1 LVLPDNEN
9 EGKKAEGRFSLSRF
23 SKRILVFLIL
33 VIGTAAVL
41 RPIQLTLREEMGKA
55 RDVFIGN
62 AEEFLGLKIKYGSL
76 GPSIFGVVDI
86 RNVLILRKDD
96 SVLLSIDRLR
106 LSYSLSAILR
116 GVRIDAFHSVRID
129 RPVLSLDF
137 KKDAGLWERLSS
149 LRGKESSQ
157 AVERLLPENFSCRI
171 WNGESDFADSIGS
184 LMTRGVRVDASV
196 KRNRISF
203 QGRWNAQILLTS
215 VSSEF
220 FDSAS
225 FSSVEAVING
235 RISGEYSGDLNEG
248 SATVEIP
255 SITGNIFRLRP
266 VSFGFFLSGNQFEI
280 RKIYDKFPAAISLVY
295 NLENKNINGRL
306 EAENLALRDFLT
318 FTGDYRKYNSAL
330 ALRVSG
336 HMNLE
341 TGMADIER
349 ENSDSFRLS
358 VNFSG
363 SGGENIFLEKAN
375 LEMAV
380 TGNKDRITIDT
391 FDFTSSSGELEF
403 KGGVDFKNAGFNR
416 LAPYGFLSLSDFRL
430 HGDRGISGDFFL
442 NTIGQDINLFT
453 ENLTAGKAKLAAL
466 DLSLH
471 QAEDGISFA
480 LSAFNFGNT
489 GIDTGND
496 SGYEDDFSV
505 STIFINGSADYE
517 PRQIQANVRL
527 DSFSM
532 GDILS
537 FVEPLAPLS
546 AIPSVVRFAA
556 DNLSVTT
563 EIFFITDY
571 THVLYNAPRIVAAY
585 EGLREVLA
593 AASFSGTDRGMELSS
608 ARVTWNNVTAEFN
621 GYADF
626 SDPNDILFSFGASLR
641 NLTYSFEGMI
651 QDQKNI
657 TIRGSY
663 GIQATLV
670 ADEFG
675 FRTGYARGDLVPFP
689 SGSNFASLSFLFS
702 FSYDSPEYWRTRIER
717 FEISSLTTPSSSA
730 ALVRFTGEA
739 GERGLRIP
747 DFFFDDDH
755 GALSGDIV
763 VNWDTAYKNFFFRT
777 DIASSNRSEFY
788 ALEGAYSDN
797 LLSLVL
803 SGQGMRFSRFSNLN
817 ASADGNLRLQW
828 KSPADFELEMT
839 LPSFAMRWQDELIRV
854 SAQMS
859 ANNDELLARR
869 IRVNFSGLEVSMPF
883 VRIDRAAA
891 RAETEAE
898 IWGTLSERPLDIFFS
913 GDARFS
919 PAENWVDLYKNFKFL
934 NALLTVESA
943 YYSDIVAD
951 NPFSFS
957 FDCRQESSGYAMSL
971 NGGPKEMLRFRYS
984 PERGGGGVFYAAL
997 SAPSPV
1003 RGTLAGFVNINSNSI
1018 DAQGSDLYVDLGSLS
1033 RFIIPPDSAVEFPG
1047 GIITA
1052 SIRVAG
1058 TLEDP
1063 EFYGTARGTS
1073 ARIVVPEYLPEPI
1086 RPVPVTFMFSGNE
1099 ITFGPVDAV
1108 VGKGGGKVSG
1118 WFRFDQWIPNIF
1130 SIDIQVPQETS
1141 IPYDLNI
1148 SGFLANGLAS
1158 GKLVL
1163 SMEDMILSIKGELT
1177 AHDTGMSVNADE
1189 ITLTQE
1195 SQGAFGAEDQ
1205 KVSVITDINVRTG
1218 RRVEFFWPSVDLPV
1232 IQANADM
1239 GTGVHITS
1247 DSMARRF
1254 TLNGDVKLRSGEIFY
1269 LERNFYIREGTLFF
1283 RENEVEFDPKISAR
1297 AEIRDQAK
1305 IGPVTISMIIDNA
1318 PLRSF
1323 SPRFVSAPPLS
1334 QLEIYSLLGQAPQ
1347 GGEGTPR
1354 NLAMATSAVMDSLTQ
1369 FAVINRLQRQVRNFL
1384 GMDMLSMRTQ
1394 LLQNVVVQA
1403 AGGQFSDNASDRPYR
1418 LGNYFDNTTVFIGKY
1433 IGTGLF
1439 GEAMLSFK
1447 YDENKIDWGGLVLA
1461 PELGFELRNPL
1472 FDIQFNMVPLHLRN
1486 LFINDV
1492 SFSLVWRWTF

>member
-1 LVLPDNEN
+1 LPDKEK
-9 EGKKAEGRFSLSRF
+9 EEKKAEKRLSLSRVN
-23 SKRILVFLIL
+23 KRILVFLIL
-33 VIGTAAVL
+33 VVGTAAIL

-55 RDVFIGN
+55 RDVFIEN
-62 AEEFLGLKIKYGSL
+62 AEEFLGIKIKYGTL
-76 GPSIFGVVDI
+76 GPSIFGVLDI

-96 SVLLSIDRLR
+96 SVLLSVDRLR
-106 LSYSLSAILR
+106 LSYSLSAILS
-116 GVRIDAFHSVRID
+116 GERIDAFHSVRID
-129 RPVLSLDF
+129 KPVLSLDF
-137 KKDAGLWERLSS
+137 AKDAELWERLAS
-149 LRGKESSQ
+149 LRGETSSQ
-157 AVERLLPENFSCRI
+157 AVERLLPENFSLRI
-171 WNGESDFADSIGS
+171 WNGESDFNDSIGS
-184 LMTRGVRVDASV
+184 LMLRGVRVDASV
-196 KRNRISF
+196 KQNRVSF
-203 QGRWNAQILLTS
+203 QGRWNAQLSLYRL
-215 VSSEF
+215 SSEL
-220 FDSAS
+220 FDDTS
-225 FSSVEAVING
+225 FSPVEAAING

-248 SATVEIP
+248 SATIEIP
-255 SITGNIFRLRP
+255 SITGNFFRLRP
-266 VSFGFFLSGNQFEI
+266 VSFGFFLLGNQLEV
-280 RKIYDKFPAAISLVY
+280 RKIYDRFPAAISLVY
-295 NLENKNINGRL
+295 DFENKKLNGRL
-306 EAENLALRDFLT
+306 EAENLALRDFLA

-336 HMNLE
+336 K
-341 TGMADIER
+341 ADLER
-349 ENSDSFRLS
+349 ENSDSFQLS
-358 VNFSG
+358 MNFSG
-363 SGGENIFLEKAN
+363 SEGDNLFLKKAN
-375 LEMAV
+375 LEMSV
-380 TGNKDRITIDT
+380 IGNKDRIIIDA
-391 FDFTSSSGELEF
+391 FDFTSSSGGLEF
-403 KGGVDFKNAGFNR
+403 KGGIDFKNAGFNR

-430 HGDRGISGDFFL
+430 RGDRGISGDIFL
-442 NTIGQDINLFT
+442 NTIGQDINLFS
-453 ENLTAGKAKLAAL
+453 ENLAAGNAKLAAL
-466 DLSLH
+466 DVSLH
-471 QAEDGISFA
+471 QGEDGISFA
-480 LSAFNFGNT
+480 LSAFNFDDTAN
-489 GIDTGND
+489 DTGD
-496 SGYEDDFSV
+496 DFEYEDDFRI
-505 STIFINGSADYE
+505 STIFINGSADYD

-527 DSFSM
+527 DSFAM

-537 FVEPLAPLS
+537 FVEPFLPLS
-546 AIPSVVRFAA
+546 ALPSVVRFVA
-556 DNLSVTT
+556 DDLAVTT

-571 THVLYNAPRIVAAY
+571 THILFNAPRIIAAY
-585 EGLREVLA
+585 EGLQEVLA

-608 ARVTWNNVTAEFN
+608 CRITWNNVTAEFN

-626 SDPNDILFSFGASLR
+626 SDPNDILFSFGASLQ

-657 TIRGSY
+657 TVRGSY

-689 SGSNFASLSFLFS
+689 SGNNFASLSFLFS
-702 FSYDSPEYWRTRIER
+702 FSYDSPEYWRTRIEK
-717 FEISSLTTPSSSA
+717 FEVSSLTTPSSSA
-730 ALVRFTGEA
+730 AIVRFTGEA

-747 DFFFDDDH
+747 NFFFDDGH

-763 VNWDTAYKNFFFRT
+763 INWDTAYKNFFFRT
-777 DIASSNRSEFY
+777 DIASNNRSEFY

-803 SGQGMRFSRFSNLN
+803 SGQGMQFSRFSSVN

-839 LPSFAMRWQDELIRV
+839 LPSFAMRWQNEVIRV
-854 SAQMS
+854 SAQMN

-869 IRVNFSGLEVSMPF
+869 LKINFSGLEVSMPF
-883 VRIDRAAA
+883 IRIDRAAS

-898 IWGTLSERPLDIFFS
+898 IWGMLSERPMGILLS
-913 GDARFS
+913 GNARFN
-919 PAENWVDLYKNFKFL
+919 PAETWVDLFKNFKFL

-943 YYSDIVAD
+943 YYSDITA
-951 NPFSFS
+951 NEPFSFS
-957 FDCRQESSGYAMSL
+957 FDCRQDSSGYAMSL
-971 NGGPKEMLRFRYS
+971 NGGPKDMLRFRYS

-997 SAPSPV
+997 SGPSPV
-1003 RGTLAGFVNINSNSI
+1003 RGTLAGFVNLSSNSI
-1018 DAQGSDLYVDLGSLS
+1018 DAQGSDIYVDLGSLS

-1052 SIRVAG
+1052 SIRVTG
-1058 TLEDP
+1058 SLEDP

-1073 ARIVVPEYLPEPI
+1073 ARIVVPEYIPEPI
-1086 RPVPVTFMFSGNE
+1086 RPVPATFVFSGNE
-1099 ITFGPVDAV
+1099 ITFGPVDAII
-1108 VGKGGGKVSG
+1108 GNGGGKISG
-1118 WFRFDQWIPNIF
+1118 WFRFDQWVPNIF

-1141 IPYDLNI
+1141 IPYELNI

-1163 SMEDMILSIKGELT
+1163 TMEDMIFSIAGDLT
-1177 AHDTGMSVNADE
+1177 AHDTEMSVNADE
-1189 ITLTQE
+1189 IALARE
-1195 SQGAFGAEDQ
+1195 GRGAFASEDQ

-1218 RRVEFFWPSVDLPV
+1218 RRVEFFWPSVDFPV

-1239 GTGVHITS
+1239 GTGIHVTS
-1247 DSMARRF
+1247 DSMAKRF

-1283 RENEVEFDPKISAR
+1283 RENEAEFDPKISAR

-1305 IGPVTISMIIDNA
+1305 IGPVTISMIIDDA

-1347 GGEGTPR
+1347 GGDGAPR

-1369 FAVINRLQRQVRNFL
+1369 FAVINRFQRQIRNFL

-1394 LLQNVVVQA
+1394 LLQNVVIQA

-1433 IGTGLF
+1433 IGTGMF

-1447 YDENKIDWGGLVLA
+1447 SDENKIDWGGLVLV
-1461 PELGFELRNPL
+1461 PEFGFELRNPL
-1472 FDIQFNMVPLHLRN
+1472 FDIQFNMVPLHPEN
-1486 LFINDV
+1486 LFINDA
-1492 SFSLVWRWTF
+1492 SFFLVWRRTF

>member
-1 LVLPDNEN
+1 LVLPDKEN
-9 EGKKAEGRFSLSRF
+9 EDKKARTRLSLSRLN
-23 SKRILVFLIL
+23 KRILVFLIL

-41 RPIQLTLREEMGKA
+41 RPIQLALREEMGKA

-62 AEEFLGLKIKYGSL
+62 AEEFLGLKIEYSSL

-96 SVLLSIDRLR
+96 SVLLSVDRLR
-106 LSYSLSAILR
+106 LSYSLSAIIR
-116 GVRIDAFHSVRID
+116 GLRIDAFHSVRID

-137 KKDAGLWERLSS
+137 KKDAELWERLSS
-149 LRGKESSQ
+149 LGGNSQ
-157 AVERLLPENFSCRI
+157 TVERFLPENFSCRI
-171 WNGESDFADSIGS
+171 WNGESDFYDSIGS
-184 LMTRGVRVDASV
+184 LMLRGVRVDASV

-203 QGRWNAQILLTS
+203 QGRWNAQFSLYS

-220 FDSAS
+220 FDDAS
-225 FSSVEAVING
+225 FSPVEAAING

-255 SITGNIFRLRP
+255 SITGNFFRLRP
-266 VSFGFFLSGNQFEI
+266 VSFGFFLFGNQLEI
-280 RKIYDKFPAAISLVY
+280 RKIYDRFPAAISLVY
-295 NLENKNINGRL
+295 DFENKKLNGRL
-306 EAENLALRDFLT
+306 EAENLALRDFLS

-336 HMNLE
+336 K
-341 TGMADIER
+341 ADLER
-349 ENSDSFRLS
+349 ENPDSFQLS

-363 SGGENIFLEKAN
+363 NEGENLFLKKAN
-375 LEMAV
+375 LEMTA
-380 TGNKDRITIDT
+380 TGNKDRIIIDAL
-391 FDFTSSSGELEF
+391 DFTSSSGALEF
-403 KGGVDFKNAGFNR
+403 KGGIDFNNAGFNR

-430 HGDRGISGDFFL
+430 HGDRGISGDIFL
-442 NTIGQDINLFT
+442 NTTGQDTNLFT
-453 ENLTAGKAKLAAL
+453 ENLTAGNAKLAAL
-466 DLSLH
+466 DVSIH
-471 QAEDGISFA
+471 QGEDGISFA
-480 LSAFNFGNT
+480 LSAFNF
-489 GIDTGND
+489 DDKAND
-496 SGYEDDFSV
+496 SGYEDDFRI
-505 STIFINGSADYE
+505 STIFINGSADYD

-527 DSFSM
+527 DSFAM

-537 FVEPLAPLS
+537 FVEPLVPLS
-546 AIPSVVRFAA
+546 AIPSVVRFVAE
-556 DNLSVTT
+556 DLSVTT

-571 THVLYNAPRIVAAY
+571 THILFNAPRIVAAY
-585 EGLREVLA
+585 EGLQEVLA

-608 ARVTWNNVTAEFN
+608 CRITWNNVTAEFN

-626 SDPNDILFSFGASLR
+626 SDPNDILFSFGASLQ

-651 QDQKNI
+651 QDQTNI
-657 TIRGSY
+657 TVRGSY

-670 ADEFG
+670 ADESG
-675 FRTGYARGDLVPFP
+675 FRTGYARGDFVPFP
-689 SGSNFASLSFLFS
+689 SGNNFASLSFLFS
-702 FSYDSPEYWRTRIER
+702 FSYDSPSYWRTRIER
-717 FEISSLTTPSSSA
+717 FEVSSLTTPSSSA
-730 ALVRFTGEA
+730 ALLRFTGEA

-747 DFFFDDDH
+747 DFFFDDGH
-755 GALSGDIV
+755 GALSGDIA

-777 DIASSNRSEFY
+777 DIASNNRSEFY

-803 SGQGMRFSRFSNLN
+803 SGQGMQFSRFSNVN

-839 LPSFAMRWQDELIRV
+839 LPSFAMRWQNEIIRV
-854 SAQMS
+854 SAQMN

-869 IRVNFSGLEVSMPF
+869 LKINYSDLEVSMPF
-883 VRIDRAAA
+883 IRIDRAAA

-898 IWGTLSERPLDIFFS
+898 IWGMLSERPLNILLS
-913 GDARFS
+913 GNARFN
-919 PAENWVDLYKNFKFL
+919 PAETWVDLYKNFKSL
-934 NALLTVESA
+934 NAVLTVESA
-943 YYSDIVAD
+943 HYSDIVA

-957 FDCRQESSGYAMSL
+957 FDCSQESSGYAMSL
-971 NGGPKEMLRFRYS
+971 DGGPKDMLRFRYN
-984 PERGGGGVFYAAL
+984 PERGGGGVFYTAL
-997 SAPSPV
+997 SGPSPV
-1003 RGTLAGFVNINSNSI
+1003 RGTLAGFVNLNSNSI
-1018 DAQGSDLYVDLGSLS
+1018 DAQGTDIYVDLGSLS

-1058 TLEDP
+1058 SLEDP

-1073 ARIVVPEYLPEPI
+1073 ARIVVPQYIPEPI
-1086 RPVPVTFMFSGNE
+1086 RPVPVNFVFSGNE
-1099 ITFGPVDAV
+1099 ITFGPVDAII
-1108 VGKGGGKVSG
+1108 GNGGGKVSG
-1118 WFRFDQWIPNIF
+1118 WFRFDQWVPNIF

-1141 IPYDLNI
+1141 ITYDLNI
-1148 SGFLANGLAS
+1148 SGFLANGQAS

-1163 SMEDMILSIKGELT
+1163 TMEDMILSIAGDLT
-1177 AHDTGMSVNADE
+1177 AHDTEMSVNADE
-1189 ITLTQE
+1189 IALARE
-1195 SQGAFGAEDQ
+1195 GRGAFASEDQ

-1218 RRVEFFWPSVDLPV
+1218 RRVEFFWPSVDFPV

-1239 GTGVHITS
+1239 GTGIHVTS
-1247 DSMARRF
+1247 DSMAKRF

-1283 RENEVEFDPKISAR
+1283 RENEAEFDPKISAR

-1305 IGPVTISMIIDNA
+1305 IGPVTISMIIDDA

-1347 GGEGTPR
+1347 GEGTPR

-1369 FAVINRLQRQVRNFL
+1369 FAVINRFQRQVRNYL
-1384 GMDMLSMRTQ
+1384 GMDMLSLRTQ
-1394 LLQNVVVQA
+1394 LLQNVVIQA
-1403 AGGQFSDNASDRPYR
+1403 AGGQFLENASDRPYR

-1433 IGTGLF
+1433 IGTGMF

-1447 YDENKIDWGGLVLA
+1447 SDENKIDWGGLVLV

-1472 FDIQFNMVPLHLRN
+1472 FDIQFNMVPLHPEN
-1486 LFINDV
+1486 LFVADV
-1492 SFSLVWRWTF
+1492 SFSLVWRRTF